1 STVAPDRV
9 IIDLI
14 HFTAGELPDY
24 GTQGCLHN
32 AAGGSEDPSGS
43 AALSHELVKLCVWNG
58 SQIDSAQFESFCR
71 FSGGSN
77 DIYVPSILN
86 LHLRKVVLILFRHT
100 RHDGDVTDILRR
112 NTDLLRKIILH
123 QSSEHL
129 LG

>member
-1 STVAPDRV
+1 DLNKVIRRFTCTDILHHCTDISDSVDNGNLDFHISNCQSGFLQSTVAPDRV

-58 SQIDSAQFESFCR
+58 SQIDSAQFE
-71 FSGGSN
+71 
-77 DIYVPSILN
+77 
-86 LHLRKVVLILFRHT
+86 
-100 RHDGDVTDILRR
+100 
-112 NTDLLRKIILH
+112 
-123 QSSEHL
+123 
-129 LG
+129 